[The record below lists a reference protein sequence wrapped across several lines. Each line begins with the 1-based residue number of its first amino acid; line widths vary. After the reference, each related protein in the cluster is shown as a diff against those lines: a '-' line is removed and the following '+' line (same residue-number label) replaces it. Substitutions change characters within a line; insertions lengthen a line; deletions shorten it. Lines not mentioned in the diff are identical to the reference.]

1 MKNLLYNAL
10 NLDPAEKLA
19 LHRFSKKAGVP
30 VQRLA
35 YYNRCNI
42 LPSGSDLK
50 GICSAGDISELKLK
64 IKMGILDSSVRDLIQ
79 QNAEEI
85 FPIIEKAGKKDTDL
99 KPAAPPKILETRLG
113 TLYQGDCIEL
123 MPWLESDS
131 ADLVFA
137 DPPFNLNKLYP
148 SKIDDN
154 LKAEQYLKW
163 CERWLDECIR
173 ILKYGGSLFLWNLPK
188 WNSYLAEYLN
198 RRLTFRHWISVNIK
212 YSLPI
217 RGRLYPSHYSLLYYC
232 KGEKPNV
239 FHPDRLPMDLC
250 PHCRGD
256 IKDYGGYKNKMNP
269 DGINLTDV
277 WSDIPPVRHKK
288 YKKRN
293 GSNELSVKL
302 MDRIIEM
309 ASDRDDVIF
318 DPFGGSGTTYAVAE
332 IKKRK
337 WIGMEVGPVEDII
350 RRFDNLD
357 EDAQY
362 LSKIRKQ
369 TNCLIT
375 SEDLKKRI
383 QNGWWT
389 PETIRK
395 EKKERLR

>member
-1 MKNLLYNAL
+1 MKNLLYEAL
-10 NLDPAEKLA
+10 NLDPADKRA
-19 LHRFSKKAGVP
+19 LQSFAKQAGVSA
-30 VQRLA
+30 QRLA
-35 YYNRCNI
+35 YYNRANI

-50 GICSAGDISELKLK
+50 GICSAGGIPELELK
-64 IKMGILDSSVRDLIQ
+64 IKMGVLDASVRDLIQ
-79 QNAEEI
+79 QNADEI
-85 FPIIEKAGKKDTDL
+85 FPVLEKTVTRDKKSRS
-99 KPAAPPKILETRLG
+99 APPMVLETELG
-113 TLYQGDCIEL
+113 SLYQGDCLEL
-123 MPWLESDS
+123 MPQMESDS

-163 CERWLDECIR
+163 CEKWLDECVR
-173 ILKYGGSLFLWNLPK
+173 ILKFGGSLFLWNLPK

-232 KGEKPNV
+232 KGDKPNV
-239 FHPDRLPMDLC
+239 FHPDRLPMDIC

-269 DGINLTDV
+269 EGINLTDV

-309 ASDRDDVIF
+309 ASDRGNVIF

-337 WIGMEVGPVEDII
+337 WVGVEVGPVEDII
-350 RRFDNLD
+350 RRFENLD

-369 TNCLIT
+369 TNCLIAN
-375 SEDLKKRI
+375 EDLKKRI
-383 QNGWWT
+383 ESGWWT
-389 PETIRK
+389 PETVRK
-395 EKKERLR
+395 EKGRLH